1 MTTKTL
7 EDLQSALL
15 EQTVI
20 NDPFSGEI
28 SAAAFKNGSMLW
40 PGDNW
45 ARVEHFHTTEADGR
59 SVVEVRC
66 YKDATA
72 DAFLPVSFVFDPK
85 APTGP
90 TAYVYSDHHL
100 VEDRAR
106 ILEPVP
112 GLHPWRDEEDM
123 LFSYFKVLGE
133 NKIDDILAH
142 FAEDSYFMH
151 SNGGIHLGY
160 DALRADFEKMLE
172 GGGIRIDYC
181 RLTDDGVT
189 CVVEAYMPSGRPAIA
204 IYERGETVL
213 KAVRIYL

>member
-7 EDLQSALL
+7 EDLQRALL
-15 EQTVI
+15 EQAVI

-28 SAAAFKNGSMLW
+28 SAAAFKAGSMLW

-59 SVVEVRC
+59 RVVEVRC
-66 YKDATA
+66 YKDASR
-72 DAFLPVSFVFDPK
+72 DDFLPVSFVFDPN
-85 APTGP
+85 ALAGP

-112 GLHPWRDEEDM
+112 GLHPWRDEEDV
-123 LFSYFKVLGE
+123 LFSYFQVLGE

-181 RLTDDGVT
+181 RLTDDGIT

-204 IYERGETVL
+204 IYERGGSVL